1 MSTPP
6 AAMTRRVAFAP
17 GRVNLIGDHTDYSG
31 GFACPMAIDLGTTV
45 TLQTGGPAVILR
57 SDAEQ
62 YSAVVP
68 LDIADPASVSP
79 AWARYVAAVVSCV
92 APPQGGT
99 GQVVSNLPI
108 GAGLS
113 SSASLELAV
122 AIAIGADPS
131 DPTAL
136 ARLCQRAEHL
146 ASGVPC
152 GIMDQLVGAA
162 GIAGHALLL
171 DCETLRYTTIPVPE
185 EVEIVVVHSGED
197 RSLAGSAYA
206 QRRHEV
212 EAAGRTLGRPL
223 RECGIDDL
231 SGLDGEALRRARHV
245 VTENAR
251 TLAFATALRE
261 GDVQAAGTLM
271 SESHMSLRDDFR
283 VSTERLDALVRHLVS
298 LPGVLGARL
307 TGAGFGGCVVALV
320 EPEALPRL
328 TMRRSWVV
336 HAAAGARLVSPD

>member
-1 MSTPP
+1 MPI
-6 AAMTRRVAFAP
+6 TRRVAFAP

-45 TLQTGGPAVILR
+45 TLQIGGSALTLR
-57 SDAEQ
+57 SDAEEQ
-62 YSAVVP
+62 AAVVP
-68 LDIADPASVSP
+68 LGIADPASVSP

-92 APPQGGT
+92 APLQGGT
-99 GQVVSNLPI
+99 GQVASTLPI

-131 DPTAL
+131 DPEAL

-171 DCETLRYTTIPVPE
+171 DCETLRYTEIAVPE
-185 EVEIVVVHSGED
+185 EVVVVVVHSGED
-197 RSLAGSAYA
+197 RRLAGSAYA
-206 QRRHEV
+206 ERRNEV
-212 EAAGRTLGRPL
+212 ESAARTLGRPL
-223 RECGIDDL
+223 RECAIDDL
-231 SGLDGEALRRARHV
+231 SVLDGEALRRARHV

-251 TLAFATALRE
+251 TLAFATALSD
-261 GDVQAAGTLM
+261 GNVQAAGTLM
-271 SESHMSLRDDFR
+271 SESHMSLRDDFG
-283 VSTERLDALVRHLVS
+283 VSTDGLDALVRHLVS
-298 LPGVLGARL
+298 APGVLGARL

-320 EPEALPRL
+320 EPGALPHL
-328 TMRRSWVV
+328 GVRRSWAV
-336 HAAAGARLVSPD
+336 HAAAGARLVSSG